1 MFIIGG
7 KTCSGKNKV
16 ALELTKRGYKRCI
29 LYTTRPVR
37 EKEKQ
42 DVDYHFITDEK
53 FERMEK
59 EGFFAETKTYSTVF
73 GEWRYGSAIEDYKD
87 DDKLFIILTPD
98 GIASVK
104 SKLSFSPKIIY
115 LYANN
120 RTIEERLKARGDN
133 ANEAKRRIVSD
144 NADFKGF
151 DRIADRIVYNN
162 LSNNIVEVANK
173 IEAFLHSG
181 GKDGVD
187 KKDVKA

>member
-1 MFIIGG
+1 MFIIVG
-7 KTCSGKNKV
+7 KTCSGKNRV

-29 LYTTRPVR
+29 TYTTRPVR

-42 DVDYHFITDEK
+42 DVDYHFITDEEFK
-53 FERMEK
+53 RMEK
-59 EGFFAETKTYSTVF
+59 DGFFAETKAYSTVL
-73 GEWRYGSAIEDYKD
+73 GEWHYGSAIEDYKD
-87 DDKLFIILTPD
+87 DDNLFIILTPD
-98 GIASVK
+98 GVANIE
-104 SKLSFSPKIIY
+104 SKLSFAPKIIY

-133 ANEAKRRIVSD
+133 AKEAKRRIVSD

-151 DRIADRIVYNN
+151 DWIADRIVYNN

-181 GKDGVD
+181 GKDGVG